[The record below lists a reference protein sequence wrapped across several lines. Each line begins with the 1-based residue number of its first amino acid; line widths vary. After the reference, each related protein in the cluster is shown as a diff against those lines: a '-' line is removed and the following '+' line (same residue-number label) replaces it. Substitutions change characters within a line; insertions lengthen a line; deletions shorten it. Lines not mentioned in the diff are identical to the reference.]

1 MAEEVYGSKA
11 VNCCK
16 LWFHCNQALQS
27 LLETVHLYC
36 LSTRQ
41 SEDSS
46 SSSSRL
52 LLQAGEEL
60 VKSGLLQQLPR
71 FLWQS
76 VQLIAAAG
84 QPLPGTSVVTSLTAE
99 LLLQAALEWERQ
111 YLLLPDAQQQL
122 VLTWGDEYEYDDAPE
137 AVYEVEDLMRPA
149 HRLLKGCCQL
159 LVQQSGQ
166 LWANGQWQTL
176 SQLLQQ
182 GGGQVLL
189 LGMTLAVRCGSLGCS
204 LGMEDMPLLLVLKP
218 IVVSGDPVLSVRGQM
233 FASQLARKHLVPFC
247 QFLDICA
254 SSSSSCG
261 GGGGNS
267 SSSSSSSTSRSTRHV
282 EYTVD
287 DRADGGVASKVLEN
301 FSQA

>member
-46 SSSSRL
+46 SSSSSSRL

-60 VKSGLLQQLPR
+60 VKS
-71 FLWQS
+71 
-76 VQLIAAAG
+76 
-84 QPLPGTSVVTSLTAE
+84 AE
-99 LLLQAALEWERQ
+99 LLLRAALEWERQ

-218 IVVSGDPVLSVRGQM
+218 IVGE
-233 FASQLARKHLVPFC
+233 A
-247 QFLDICA
+247 
-254 SSSSSCG
+254 
-261 GGGGNS
+261 
-267 SSSSSSSTSRSTRHV
+267 
-282 EYTVD
+282 
-287 DRADGGVASKVLEN
+287 
-301 FSQA
+301 